1 VAGGKTWW
9 IIAKHLAPLT
19 FPLAFVYIP
28 VAFGNAV
35 LAEASISFLG
45 FGDPNS
51 TSWGTILRKAFDGG
65 AMDLAW
71 WWMVFPG
78 LLITVV
84 TAAVFFMT
92 RPFEEVLNPRL
103 ARV

>member
-1 VAGGKTWW
+1 
-9 IIAKHLAPLT
+9 
-19 FPLAFVYIP
+19 
-28 VAFGNAV
+28 
-35 LAEASISFLG
+35 
-45 FGDPNS
+45 
-51 TSWGTILRKAFDGG
+51 
-65 AMDLAW
+65 
-71 WWMVFPG
+71 MVFPG